1 MIYGWMFSLILTQ
14 ALYTS
19 KLYLTKGDI
28 MEFAIA
34 KVSTKGQIVIPTSLR
49 KNIMAGDEFLIVKDE
64 DRIVMKNVKSLA
76 ADIKDDMLFAQK
88 VDIAWTEYDKG
99 KFVKKSKED
108 FLKVL
113 RSC

>member
-1 MIYGWMFSLILTQ
+1 MVYELISCMILTQ
-14 ALYTS
+14 TLYS
-19 KLYLTKGDI
+19 GKSCLTTGDI

-49 KNIMAGDEFLIVKDE
+49 KNIIVGDEFLIVKDG
-64 DRIVMKNVKSLA
+64 DRMVMKNMKSLA

-88 VDIAWTEYDKG
+88 VDAAWAEYDKG
-99 KFVKKSKED
+99 RFVKKSKKD

-113 RSC
+113 KSY